1 MISKNSVKTDSPN
14 KSLQACYHILNGD
27 ALKAQLQKTLSGEVI
42 IMREALIEGPLACSD
57 LNDFWKIRSRF
68 MAETYGI
75 SQDEYQAKSID
86 EISKMAQI
94 DTASEINLWFENDLF
109 CQANMW
115 FVIGEMLKP
124 IRNRSTIYW
133 VRPLTESWTGFGG
146 MNEQELAQAFALKTR
161 LSIDDI
167 NLLDKLW
174 QYYSSENMIELSR
187 LAQALP
193 ISLMS
198 IKPSIEAQCQRI
210 NSEGVCRPK
219 QSILD
224 IAKAEKTTDFRRIF
238 RVFCKTEGVYGFGDM
253 QVKRL
258 YDELIEE
265 ELIK

>member
-1 MISKNSVKTDSPN
+1 MG
-14 KSLQACYHILNGD
+14 LQQYHILNGD
-27 ALKAQLQKTLSGEVI
+27 ALKEQLPKTLVGEI
-42 IMREALIEGPLACSD
+42 IVMREALIEGPLACSY
-57 LNDFWKIRSRF
+57 LNEFWKHRSDF

-75 SQDEYQAKSID
+75 SHDEYQAKSID
-86 EISKMAQI
+86 EISKIAQI

-146 MNEQELAQAFALKTR
+146 MNEQELAQAYTLRTKLTKH
-161 LSIDDI
+161 DI

-174 QYYSSENMIELSR
+174 QCYSSENMIELSR

-198 IKPSIEAQCQRI
+198 IKPSIEAQCQRS
-210 NSEGVCRPK
+210 NPNGLSRPQ

-224 IAKAEKTTDFRRIF
+224 IAKAEKNTDFGRIF
-238 RVFCKTEGVYGFGDM
+238 RVFCETEGVYGFGDM
-253 QVKRL
+253 QVRRL
-258 YDELIEE
+258 YE
-265 ELIK
+265 ELVGEGLIK